1 MLEYSLHDNPLTK
14 RPDDLAARVHVK
26 RSYNKEEFIDL
37 MLQRGT
43 TTTRTDL
50 VAVLNNIEETV
61 AYITRDGGTV
71 HLPLFHTGFGIT
83 GIFEGAMDN
92 YDPARHALHAA
103 VNPGPLLQEAAR
115 EVKLVKVHDIEPH
128 PLVLEVKD
136 STTGKSDTV
145 LTPNGAVEINGTN
158 IKIIQSA
165 DTMSAVWFVKD
176 DDSTRYPAQTLVMND
191 PSRVIAMI
199 PALPKGF
206 YRVRITTRYSG
217 GSVPLKEPRTTTYGK
232 LLEVE

>member
-1 MLEYSLHDNPLTK
+1 LHDNPLTK

-26 RSYNKEEFIDL
+26 RSYSKEEFIDL

-43 TTTRTDL
+43 TTTRTDF
-50 VAVLNNIEETV
+50 VAVLNNIEETL

-71 HLPLFHTGFGIT
+71 HLPLFGTSFGIT
-83 GIFEGAMDN
+83 GTFESATEG
-92 YDPARHALHAA
+92 YDPARHKLHVTVHPGTVLLAA
-103 VNPGPLLQEAAR
+103 AK
-115 EVKLVKVHDIEPH
+115 EVKLEKVHDNEPH

-136 STTGKSDTV
+136 STTGKADTV

-158 IKIIQSA
+158 IKIVKSA

-191 PSRVIAMI
+191 PSKVIAMI

-206 YRVRITTRYSG
+206 YRVRITTRFAG
-217 GSVPLKEPRTTTYGK
+217 GNQTWNEPRTTTYGK